1 MKNYFLFVLAIVLVS
16 CSGSTNTKPVRTK
29 SCEMGIFT
37 VDIPASLSPDSR
49 NMANFSVWSDK
60 DNFLVIENG
69 KNVSYRY
76 MMEQYNESA
85 KGYRGKGYNVLDD
98 CKEENS
104 ASFKVQ
110 KGLFMAKSCYV
121 LTECDG
127 IKFLVSY
134 SGMNANIEQ
143 TKAVANSI
151 RMRIEESQPIETKP
165 VFENEFYKIEY
176 PAGWK
181 YMTNPDGVSDVYIG
195 KGNEMFGFTIMHFE
209 TEYSLNDIVDNE
221 KSTWK
226 QLGISSKYNKSNIGG
241 EQAFRCVASGNVQG
255 IQMKNVSYSFKH
267 KGIFY
272 NIKFGN
278 DPKLMDENS
287 NVIEEIVKSFQ
298 FK

>member
-1 MKNYFLFVLAIVLVS
+1 M
-16 CSGSTNTKPVRTK
+16 K
-29 SCEMGIFT
+29 SCEMGIYK

-60 DNFLVIENG
+60 DNFLVIERG
-69 KNVSYRY
+69 KDYRY

-85 KGYRGKGYNVLDD
+85 SGYRGKGYNVLSDSKD
-98 CKEENS
+98 EKS

-127 IKFLVSY
+127 VKFLVSY
-134 SGMNANIEQ
+134 SGMNANMEQ

-151 RMRIEESQPIETKP
+151 RMRIEEPQSTESKP

-209 TEYSLNDIVDNE
+209 TEYSLDDIVDNE
-221 KSTWK
+221 KSSWK
-226 QLGISSKYNKSNIGG
+226 QLGVTSKYTKSNIGG
-241 EQAFRCVASGNVQG
+241 ELTYRCVANGTIQG
-255 IQMKNVSYSFKH
+255 IQMKNVSYSLKH

-278 DPKLMDENS
+278 DPKLMDENLD
-287 NVIEEIVKSFQ
+287 VIEEIVKSFQ